1 MEGSHGGLASV
12 AMGVVSAKVQLHEGG
27 LLVAWELDGEAS
39 AVEVSVGA
47 TPEAVDHSHAV
58 TVPAGERSVIL
69 PEDGSAGRRYISVAA
84 QGSGGSFVVAER
96 RVPFDGVTNFRDLG
110 GYPTAQ
116 GTHTRWGRVF
126 RSDAL
131 HKLTSRDLEA
141 YAALGLNA
149 VYDLRGDA
157 EREKYPNP
165 FPSVQLSL
173 LSQVSASAAVASEP
187 ESLEGREIG
196 ERLLR
201 EMYKGMLRGAAPLF
215 GRLLGGLAEPGSLPA
230 VFHCTGGKDRT
241 GVSAALLLELLGV
254 SREQVLDDYEL
265 TSQYRLR
272 EHQTES
278 YENLLAA
285 GLPPEAA
292 AAVLGAPR
300 SAMADALR
308 ELDEVHGGIG
318 AYLTGPAG
326 LSSGKLEHLSDLLT
340 V

>member
-1 MEGSHGGLASV
+1 
-12 AMGVVSAKVQLHEGG
+12 MGVVSAKVQVEEGG
-27 LLVAWELDGEAS
+27 LLVGWELDGGDA

-47 TPEAVDHSHAV
+47 TPEAVDHSHAL
-58 TVPAGERSVIL
+58 TVPAGEHSVFL
-69 PEDGSAGRRYISVAA
+69 PADGSATRRYISVSAR
-84 QGSGGSFVVAER
+84 GSGGSVVVAER

-110 GYPTAQ
+110 GYPTAEH
-116 GTHTRWGRVF
+116 THTRWGQVF

-131 HKLTSRDLEA
+131 HKLTPPDLEA
-141 YAALGLNA
+141 YKSLGLNA
-149 VYDLRGDA
+149 VYDLRGDS
-157 EREKYPNP
+157 EREKNPNP

-173 LSQVSASAAVASEP
+173 LSQVSASAAGGSEAEVP
-187 ESLEGREIG
+187 EGREIG

-215 GRLLGGLAEPGSLPA
+215 GRLLGGLADPGSLPA

-265 TSQYRLR
+265 TSLYRRR

-278 YENLLAA
+278 YESLLAT

-300 SAMADALR
+300 SAMAEALH
-308 ELDEVHGGIG
+308 ELDDAHGGIE

-326 LSSGKLEHLSDLLT
+326 LSPGTLDRLRSLLT
-340 V
+340 A